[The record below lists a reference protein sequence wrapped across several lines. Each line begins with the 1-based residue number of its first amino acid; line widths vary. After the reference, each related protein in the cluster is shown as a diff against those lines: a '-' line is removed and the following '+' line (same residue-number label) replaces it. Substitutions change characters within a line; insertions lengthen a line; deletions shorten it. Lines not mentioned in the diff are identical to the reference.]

1 MYIDEGTNK
10 PFKNQIKI
18 NIAKQTDLLDF
29 YVDKLLDD
37 TYWKKYGEKLK
48 NKTKNQIFLSNISR
62 RSRNEGIAMYVLSS
76 YNYYV

>member
-37 TYWKKYGEKLK
+37 TY
-48 NKTKNQIFLSNISR
+48 
-62 RSRNEGIAMYVLSS
+62 
-76 YNYYV
+76 